1 MTLHIFNPEH
11 DLALASNLKNFTSP
25 HAGRQLR
32 HDLAWIPALWAEKG
46 EKVRENVKNTQWRA
60 NFSLFIFHFSLKSVP
75 LHRKSD
81 NKT

>member
-1 MTLHIFNPEH
+1 MFNLGQKYTLIYIY
-11 DLALASNLKNFTSP
+11 
-25 HAGRQLR
+25 R
-32 HDLAWIPALWAEKG
+32 AEKG